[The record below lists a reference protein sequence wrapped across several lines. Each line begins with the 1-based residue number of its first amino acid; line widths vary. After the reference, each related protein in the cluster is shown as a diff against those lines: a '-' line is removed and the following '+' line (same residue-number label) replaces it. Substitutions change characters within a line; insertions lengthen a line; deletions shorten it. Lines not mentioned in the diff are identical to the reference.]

1 MDGADALRRRF
12 DPPERWRQPQYND
25 LIGVDLQMARREVQ
39 AGQKYQQTDS
49 TSVWT
54 VMDLT
59 KDGEGIAHARL
70 IRVGDPT
77 AVKMISISALRDQR
91 LYRLVED

>member
-1 MDGADALRRRF
+1 
-12 DPPERWRQPQYND
+12 
-25 LIGVDLQMARREVQ
+25 MARRDVQ

-49 TSVWT
+49 PSVWQ

-70 IRVGDPT
+70 LRIGDPT
-77 AVKMISISALRDQR
+77 AVKMISVSALKDQR
-91 LYRLVED
+91 LYRLVDEA